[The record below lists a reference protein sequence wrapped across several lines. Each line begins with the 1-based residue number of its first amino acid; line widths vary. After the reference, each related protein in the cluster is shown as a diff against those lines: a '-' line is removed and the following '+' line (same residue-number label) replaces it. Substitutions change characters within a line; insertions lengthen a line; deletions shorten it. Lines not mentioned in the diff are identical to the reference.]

1 MEDKTKFLIAG
12 VASFIIGT
20 GYYLMMSSSIPKE
33 SNCSFSATIWTD
45 IFAFIVGIALIVMAL
60 YSQFKESKAWFNL
73 VIFICGM
80 AIVVEHIWQAVFNK
94 L

>member
-1 MEDKTKFLIAG
+1 
-12 VASFIIGT
+12 
-20 GYYLMMSSSIPKE
+20 
-33 SNCSFSATIWTD
+33 
-45 IFAFIVGIALIVMAL
+45 LIVMAL